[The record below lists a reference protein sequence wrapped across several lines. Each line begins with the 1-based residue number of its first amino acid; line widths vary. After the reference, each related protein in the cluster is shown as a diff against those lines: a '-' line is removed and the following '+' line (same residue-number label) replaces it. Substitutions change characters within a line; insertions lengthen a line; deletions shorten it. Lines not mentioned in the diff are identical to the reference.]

1 MSASN
6 PFNEDPGEANQY
18 EIRIQ
23 GRLDSRWAAWFEGLT
38 LTPQENGDTLI
49 SGKVIDQAA
58 LLGLLRKV
66 RDAGMLL
73 ISVNRLSPTREN
85 PSESSGNRD
94 GSIDRRRKE

>member
-23 GRLDSRWAAWFEGLT
+23 GRLDSRWAAWFDGLT

-49 SGKVIDQAA
+49 CGKVADQAA

-66 RDAGMLL
+66 RDAGMRL
-73 ISVNRLSPTREN
+73 ISVNLISPIRGN
-85 PSESSGNRD
+85 PAETGKNR
-94 GSIDRRRKE
+94 

>member
-49 SGKVIDQAA
+49 SGKVVDQAA

-66 RDAGMLL
+66 RDAGMRL
-73 ISVNRLSPTREN
+73 ISVNLISPTRGN
-85 PSESSGNRD
+85 PPETDKNR
-94 GSIDRRRKE
+94 E